1 MVLCERNR
9 TMIEI
14 KSYQVFL
21 AFTSDLKKEEK
32 IFRQVLNSYSEEIRY
47 ESYIEFRPVTYN
59 DMPSCGLTERLQERI
74 NREVLEQSDYFIF
87 VVNDHLGSPSG
98 KKDNTT
104 GIQKTGL
111 TEEWEVVQ
119 RLLQEKNMEENI
131 ACFFKQIDKEKLEK
145 PDVKKV
151 IEFRGEAVSRVHCKE
166 YKNSSQFR
174 KELKSSL
181 KNWKRCLRPP
191 SITVTRTSLE
201 GDRSDV

>member
-21 AFTSDLKKEEK
+21 AFTSDLKEEEK
-32 IFRQVLNSYSEEIRY
+32 IFRQVLNSYSKEIRY

-59 DMPSCGLTERLQERI
+59 DMPSRGLTERLQDCI
-74 NREVLEQSDYFIF
+74 NRELLEQSDYFIF

-98 KKDNTT
+98 KIDNIT
-104 GIQKTGL
+104 GIQKTGI

-131 ACFFKQIDKEKLEK
+131 ACFFKKIDKEKLEK

-151 IEFRGEAVSRVHCKE
+151 IEFRGEAVSRVYCKE
-166 YKNSSQFR
+166 YENSSKLR
-174 KELKSSL
+174 KELKICL
-181 KNWKRCLRPP
+181 KNWKQGLRPS
-191 SITVTRTSLE
+191 SITVTHTSLE